1 MGTAKR
7 ERQKAGRQ
15 ARLEQQEAEQ
25 AKVKRKNL
33 VIRGALLLVGFIVV
47 AFVISRLVASDDNS
61 DAVSAGTT
69 VAGADATGAVT
80 TAAGGA
86 DTTAASTA
94 STVTTVPGKTITGDT
109 PCPPTDG
116 SAERTVSFENPPPM
130 CIDPSK
136 TYTAAVKTNHGD
148 FTVELDAEA
157 APNTVNNFVV
167 LSLYHYYDGITCHRV
182 VEGFVIQ
189 CGDPKGDGTG
199 GPGYTFADEL
209 PAEGSYKL
217 GSLAMANSGPDT
229 NGSQFFII
237 SGPEGTQLPPQYSLF
252 GQVTDGL
259 DTTINTIA
267 SLAVPGSDGPPS
279 QPVQIESVT
288 ITES

>member
-1 MGTAKR
+1 M
-7 ERQKAGRQ
+7 
-15 ARLEQQEAEQ
+15 
-25 AKVKRKNL
+25 
-33 VIRGALLLVGFIVV
+33 V
-47 AFVISRLVASDDNS
+47 AFVISRLVASDDDS

-80 TAAGGA
+80 TAAGA
-86 DTTAASTA
+86 RSTTAASTA
-94 STVTTVPGKTITGDT
+94 STVTTVPGKSITGET

-148 FTVELDAEA
+148 FTIELDAEA

-199 GPGYTFADEL
+199 GPGYSSPTSCPRRA
-209 PAEGSYKL
+209 PTSSVRSRWRTRARTRT
-217 GSLAMANSGPDT
+217 A
-229 NGSQFFII
+229 
-237 SGPEGTQLPPQYSLF
+237 
-252 GQVTDGL
+252 
-259 DTTINTIA
+259 A
-267 SLAVPGSDGPPS
+267 SSSSSRARRARSCRRS
-279 QPVQIESVT
+279 TRSSVR
-288 ITES
+288 